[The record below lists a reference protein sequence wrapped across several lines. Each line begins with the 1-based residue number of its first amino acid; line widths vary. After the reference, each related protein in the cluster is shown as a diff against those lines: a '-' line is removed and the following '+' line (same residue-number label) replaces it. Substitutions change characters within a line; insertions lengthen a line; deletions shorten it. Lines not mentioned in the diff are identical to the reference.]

1 MLKLLRSAL
10 PWVLAGTLFMGGWHL
25 GLSNERANWKEVI
38 QNEYIE
44 RTAATEATQV
54 EINRV
59 SQEYQDELAALEGST
74 DRMLNDLRGSNK
86 WLSVR
91 VKTLT
96 GQLTADGRCEFD
108 GRAEL
113 HEADAK
119 RIIGITQAA
128 DAHVRALQRTIK
140 EIQNERHPS
149 KS

>member
-25 GLSNERANWKEVI
+25 GSTHERVNWKEVI

-54 EINRV
+54 EVNRV
-59 SQEYQDELAALEGST
+59 SREYQEEIAAIEGST
-74 DRMLNDLRGSNK
+74 DRMLNDLRSNNK
-86 WLSVR
+86 RLSVR
-91 VKTLT
+91 IKTLT
-96 GQLTADGRCEFD
+96 GLPEDNGRCKFN

-113 HEADAK
+113 HESDAK
-119 RIIGITQAA
+119 RIIGITKAA

-140 EIQNERHPS
+140 EMQNERHPS
-149 KS
+149 KP